1 MDLGRLLAW
10 PEGLRACVSDF
21 LKGNETSPTVE
32 SERLAGG
39 AEKGWGSDRGCGPAE
54 GSDKARSLGTASV
67 VPSSL
72 HPLCLRL
79 IPSSPGG
86 LHTVLALLPLVI

>member
-39 AEKGWGSDRGCGPAE
+39 AEKGWGPAE

-79 IPSSPGG
+79 IPSSLGG